1 MRAPTPRRHVL
12 VVAPQCPD
20 VGLLDGLE
28 EVAGALH
35 GVLRDQWRGACTGSP
50 EPSLLCGT
58 SVTQTQIEAAIRGAA
73 ERAGRAGAVLVL
85 VLIGHGITPGRN
97 PTLYL
102 MAGNSRADEIAS
114 AVNVGALLTQVLETP
129 GLPGVFALVDTCHA
143 GGAIPDL
150 AGTDGGVRQGAARL
164 SMIMSVGA
172 AQKAYRLAFSHG
184 VVQVLTKGIRG
195 AGEFL
200 RADAVLDAVRDAAPG
215 QDARRVEYDGA
226 MVGEQ
231 PWLAR
236 NASRR
241 VRSGSVLGPVATE
254 ELEQAL
260 APLGCPELLATP
272 VTGADV
278 LEHLRGVLPE
288 RSPGSGIELSWCLVV
303 VDGLLDCLRTI
314 DLLTSWPGRRLTS
327 ERLRRALW
335 LAAGRSADRLPDTS
349 GSELLRDAVEYLR
362 LRAAAVDPDAGR
374 TRVAPLADFVA
385 ALAVED
391 QLAED
396 GAELTAWADAVGVV
410 ELGDAFERVRR
421 GSARM
426 RLRLVVSLHAAVAD
440 DWPET
445 LDAWLLDRGEMYR
458 HKVFRCT
465 PDQPGVEE
473 RLAGVLHWASVRARK
488 LGVQLRRVEIAASAA
503 LLLRW
508 RPEETHFGERLG
520 ERHDVVLR
528 WSERLGPPSHL
539 WWINDRARQGLAAMS
554 AYGAGRAPVD
564 WLSLRETEQT
574 QELKKRL
581 GRGTYARAVA
591 LEHRPQRF
599 EQVMELLLAH
609 APIVLWPG
617 VEGCVPDKFRDS
629 LDRFWHLLPAEFS
642 EAYRRSWEQRE
653 RHVQAELDGHEHLAQ
668 WRTVW
673 HDAEWLDFC
682 DWFEQFTIEGENS
695 A

>member
-20 VGLLDGLE
+20 LGLLDGLE
-28 EVAGALH
+28 EVAGS
-35 GVLRDQWRGACTGSP
+35 LRGLLVDQWRGACTGSLGS
-50 EPSLLCGT
+50 SLLCGT
-58 SVTQTQIEAAIRGAA
+58 SVEQAQIEAAVRGAA

-85 VLIGHGITPGRN
+85 ALIGHGITPGRN
-97 PTLYL
+97 STLYL
-102 MAGNSRADEIAS
+102 MAGNSRADEIGT

-129 GLPGVFALVDTCHA
+129 GLPGVFALIDTCHA

-150 AGTDGGVRQGAARL
+150 ARTDGGVRQGAARF

-172 AQKAYRLAFSHG
+172 AQKAYRLAFSRG
-184 VVQVLTKGIRG
+184 VVHVLTEGIRG

-226 MVGEQ
+226 LVGEQ

-236 NASRR
+236 NASHL
-241 VRSGSVLGPVATE
+241 VRFGSVLGPVGTE
-254 ELEQAL
+254 ALEQAL
-260 APLGCPELLATP
+260 DPLGCSQLLATP

-278 LEHLRGVLPE
+278 LECLRLVLPE
-288 RSPGSGIELSWCLVV
+288 RSSGSRNELNWCLGV
-303 VDGLLDCLRTI
+303 VDGLLDSLRTI
-314 DLLTSWPGRRLTS
+314 DLLTSWPGQRLTS

-335 LAAGRSADRLPDTS
+335 LAAGRTTDGLPDTS
-349 GSELLRDAVEYLR
+349 GSELMRDAVEYLR
-362 LRAAAVDPDAGR
+362 LRTPAVDPDFRR
-374 TRVAPLADFVA
+374 TRAAPLADFVA

-396 GAELTAWADAVGVV
+396 VAELTAWANAVGVV

-421 GSARM
+421 RSAGM

-440 DWPET
+440 EWPET
-445 LDAWLLDRGEMYR
+445 LEAWLLDRGEMYTHR
-458 HKVFRCT
+458 VFRCA

-473 RLAGVLHWASVRARK
+473 RLAGILNWASVRARK
-488 LGVQLRRVEIAASAA
+488 LGVRLRRVEIAASAA
-503 LLLRW
+503 LLLSW
-508 RPEETHFGERLG
+508 RPEETYFGERLG

-528 WSERLGPPSHL
+528 WSERLGPRSHL
-539 WWINDRARQGLAAMS
+539 WWINDRARQGLAAMN
-554 AYGAGRAPVD
+554 AHGAGGAPVD
-564 WLSLRETEQT
+564 WLSLRETELVKD
-574 QELKKRL
+574 LKKRL
-581 GRGTYARAVA
+581 GRSTYARAVA

-609 APIVLWPG
+609 TPIVLWPG
-617 VEGCVPDKFRDS
+617 AEGCVPDKFRDS
-629 LDRFWHLLPAEFS
+629 LDTVWHLLPAEFS
-642 EAYRRSWEQRE
+642 KAYRRSWEQGA
-653 RHVQAELDGHEHLAQ
+653 QDELDGFEYLAQ

-682 DWFEQFTIEGENS
+682 DWFEQFTSEGENS